1 MKFDAPAF
9 ASFHETYHFRS
20 KDLSENCSGYTT
32 QLADG
37 FETNPADL
45 ADALKICA
53 QNDWCYNHVPPFPE
67 GRGRD
72 DSAKMLH
79 LFGNVPPFPG
89 DSTIKITPM
98 PRDKIGI
105 VFIQIL
111 NYLILVF

>member
-1 MKFDAPAF
+1 MKFDASAF
-9 ASFHETYHFRS
+9 ASFHETYHFPS

-45 ADALKICA
+45 ADALKFLA

-72 DSAKMLH
+72 DSTKMLH

-89 DSTIKITPM
+89 DSTLV
-98 PRDKIGI
+98 PRYQGT
-105 VFIQIL
+105 
-111 NYLILVF
+111 